1 MIITSR
7 VDVLKTLNEFE
18 NIKEYYI
25 SINSEND
32 NVNYLNLHNDLLKL
46 TLFMD
51 NLFKIYGFNQ
61 LMKNIDT
68 SNGMLDNINTPLNI
82 NVIKNIIIQ
91 I

>member
-51 NLFKIYGFNQ
+51 NLFN
-61 LMKNIDT
+61 
-68 SNGMLDNINTPLNI
+68 
-82 NVIKNIIIQ
+82 
-91 I
+91 